1 MFARLLWSLLR
12 SSRGRLVVAILALAG
27 GGAVISA
34 LLNLEAD
41 VQRKIAHEFRAL
53 GPNLIVQPAGAGAMN
68 GAAAPSL
75 LDEESIHQVAS
86 AKIAGATFA
95 PYLYVVAEAEG
106 RPIVVAG
113 TWPDT
118 ARILAP
124 WWKLTAGNWISSRD
138 SQNQCLLGRDAA
150 SVLHASPGTK
160 VQLQAGDRSLGVI
173 VTGIF
178 ESGGDE
184 DGQIFIALDAAQ
196 SLAGLPGKISIVAV
210 SVPGA
215 ASQIEEAEKKLAAAL
230 PESEIRPVRQLNEAQ
245 NELASRLHLLIV
257 SMIVLIL
264 ALTVLC
270 VLGTMA
276 ALAVERR
283 RDVALMR
290 ALGGSVSRVVGL
302 FLAEAAAMGAASGVL
317 GYAAGIFLA
326 RWVGWRV
333 FDAPISPRWQILP
346 LTIALMTA
354 VALAGALPLRL
365 LGNVRPAEVLRGEA

>member
-12 SSRGRLVVAILALAG
+12 SSRGRLVIAILALAS
-27 GGAVISA
+27 GGAVVSG

-41 VQRKIAHEFRAL
+41 VQRQVAHEFRTL
-53 GPNLIVQPAGAGAMN
+53 GPNLIVQPADAGAI
-68 GAAAPSL
+68 GSAGVPAL
-75 LDEESIHQVAS
+75 LDES
-86 AKIAGATFA
+86 AIRSVKIANIAGATFA
-95 PYLYVVAEAEG
+95 PYLYVVAQAQG
-106 RPIVVAG
+106 NPVVVAG
-113 TWPDT
+113 TWLD
-118 ARILAP
+118 AASVLAP
-124 WWKLTAGNWISSRD
+124 WWKLTAGSWISTRD
-138 SQNQCLLGRDAA
+138 NQSQCLLGRDAA
-150 SVLHASPGTK
+150 RALHANAGSRI
-160 VQLQAGDRSLGVI
+160 QLQAENRSLNVA
-173 VTGIF
+173 VAGIF

-184 DGQIFIALDAAQ
+184 DGQIFVALDAAQ
-196 SLAGLPGKISIVAV
+196 SLAELPGKISVIAV

-215 ASQIEEAEKKLAAAL
+215 ASQIEDAEKKLAAAL
-230 PESEIRPVRQLNEAQ
+230 PESEVRPVRQLNEAQ

-257 SMIVLIL
+257 SMVILIL

-302 FLAEAAAMGAASGVL
+302 FLAEAAAMGAVSGLV

-326 RWVGWRV
+326 RWIGWRV

-365 LGNVRPAEVLRGEA
+365 LGKVRPAEVLRGEA